1 MTEQIYTI
9 SDLAQEF
16 EVTPRALRF
25 YEDQRLIHPRRE
37 GQNRIYSH
45 RDRARLAW
53 ILRAKRLGMSLSDI
67 GRLLDLY
74 DLGDGRVTQRRETLR
89 ICREHLAA
97 LERQR
102 EDLDSTIAELES
114 FCTTLERCLNEGG
127 DHPN

>member
-1 MTEQIYTI
+1 MTKESYTI

-25 YEDQRLIHPRRE
+25 YEDQKLISPRRE

-53 ILRAKRLGMSLSDI
+53 ILRAKRVGMSLSDI

-74 DLGDGRVTQRRETLR
+74 DVGDGRVTQRRETLKY
-89 ICREHLAA
+89 CREHLAT
-97 LERQR
+97 LEQQR
-102 EDLDSTIAELES
+102 RDLDSTIAELEA
-114 FCTTLERCLNEGG
+114 FCKTLEQCLDDAGEGST
-127 DHPN
+127 

>member
-1 MTEQIYTI
+1 MEKTYSI

-25 YEDQRLIHPRRE
+25 YEDQKLIHPKRE
-37 GQNRIYSH
+37 GQSRIYSH

-53 ILRAKRLGMSLSDI
+53 ILRAKRVGMSLSDI

-74 DLGDGRVTQRRETLR
+74 DVGDGRVTQRKETLR
-89 ICREHLAA
+89 LCRNHLAA

-102 EDLDSTIAELES
+102 RDLDSTIAELNE
-114 FCTTLERCLNEGG
+114 FCTTLERCLDETGEAAN
-127 DHPN
+127 